1 MSAPPRVPLWLWLLA
16 APLVLV
22 GLAWGLLAVLL
33 PPARATQLVRDQLA
47 RSLARDVRFEHVG
60 LSLWPPVRLS
70 VRHLEL
76 AEPGGFER
84 GSAFSTAA
92 LDLDLDVLA
101 LLSHRVRV
109 RRCSLEG
116 PALHLLLRPDG
127 TTNFDGLGAAPASP
141 ATAAP
146 PLDLDVREF
155 RVRDGH
161 ILVDDMHAGRRTTLE
176 VGTRMS
182 LAAERGGTRIATAGE
197 TVLSGLAFGPLSAAR
212 AEDLDQGLARLEWHV
227 RHRGKYDATTHRLA
241 LETLALELG
250 RTELAFSGLVDS
262 VGPRARFALR
272 ARGAN
277 LDLEQVLGWISAA
290 DARVVK
296 GLSGHGQVAFD
307 LTLLGSAA
315 PGTLP
320 AVTGVLTVKDAA
332 FRYAG
337 APAEVG
343 GLSLTANFRPD
354 SLVVPDLRASVA
366 GQPIAGRL
374 LVVNL
379 ADPML
384 EFAVRGNLDLAAV
397 APMLAPADT
406 RLGGHAV
413 VDVSGRGRARD
424 PAALVLGGNAQLR
437 NVSVEGAG
445 LPEKVDNVNGRID
458 FLPESAA
465 IQRLTA
471 RAGQSSYSIDA
482 SVQHPFALLSKP
494 GAVPPAEVEFAFRSK
509 YLDLAEI
516 LPTTPGAPFLPNA
529 TGGGHVSIDRLK
541 HGKLDVSA
549 VQAEV
554 KLAPAE
560 LQSPHFA
567 LQGYGGTVTGDA
579 RFDLRDTRRPVYA
592 VHTTIDKVKAD
603 AILGA
608 WTPVKNLLAGTLSS
622 KLEFSG
628 AGQTPDDI
636 KHSLTLVGLAAL
648 TDGHLGPGPAL
659 DALAQFVKVP
669 KLRQLDFSRLELPMR
684 IQQGRLVTDPVVL
697 TGASGEW
704 RLSGAIGFDGALD
717 YAVSV
722 TLPPA
727 AVEAL
732 GARSALAAG
741 ALADPQGRMLL
752 DLHVTGSAGSPRVTW
767 DTSAM
772 RSRLAGRASEALA
785 EQRAKL
791 EADAREA
798 ARQALLNRFG
808 VAGDTTAEK
817 LPLTGTAARDSVR
830 AAAKSLL
837 KNFFGNRK
845 APTKTPAPPAP
856 TPPAAAP
863 PTPPPAPP
871 DTSHH

>member
-1 MSAPPRVPLWLWLLA
+1 
-16 APLVLV
+16 
-22 GLAWGLLAVLL
+22 
-33 PPARATQLVRDQLA
+33 
-47 RSLARDVRFEHVG
+47 
-60 LSLWPPVRLS
+60 
-70 VRHLEL
+70 
-76 AEPGGFER
+76 
-84 GSAFSTAA
+84 
-92 LDLDLDVLA
+92 
-101 LLSHRVRV
+101 
-109 RRCSLEG
+109 
-116 PALHLLLRPDG
+116 
-127 TTNFDGLGAAPASP
+127 
-141 ATAAP
+141 
-146 PLDLDVREF
+146 
-155 RVRDGH
+155 
-161 ILVDDMHAGRRTTLE
+161 
-176 VGTRMS
+176 
-182 LAAERGGTRIATAGE
+182 
-197 TVLSGLAFGPLSAAR
+197 
-212 AEDLDQGLARLEWHV
+212 
-227 RHRGKYDATTHRLA
+227 
-241 LETLALELG
+241 
-250 RTELAFSGLVDS
+250 
-262 VGPRARFALR
+262 
-272 ARGAN
+272 
-277 LDLEQVLGWISAA
+277 
-290 DARVVK
+290 
-296 GLSGHGQVAFD
+296 
-307 LTLLGSAA
+307 
-315 PGTLP
+315 
-320 AVTGVLTVKDAA
+320 
-332 FRYAG
+332 
-337 APAEVG
+337 
-343 GLSLTANFRPD
+343 
-354 SLVVPDLRASVA
+354 VPDLRASVA

-374 LVVNL
+374 LVMNL
-379 ADPML
+379 ADPLL

-397 APMLAPADT
+397 GPMLAPAGT
-406 RLGGHAV
+406 QLGGHAV
-413 VDVSGRGRARD
+413 VDVSGLGRARD
-424 PAALVLGGNAQLR
+424 PATLVLGGSAQLR

-482 SVQHPFALLSKP
+482 SVQHPLALLSQP

-529 TGGGHVSIDRLK
+529 TGGGRVSIDRLK
-541 HGKLDVSA
+541 HGKLDVSG

-560 LQSPHFA
+560 LQAPHFA

-592 VHTTIDKVKAD
+592 IHTTIDKVKAD

-608 WTPVKNLLAGTLSS
+608 WTPVRDLLAGTLSS

-628 AGQTPDDI
+628 VGETPDDI

-659 DALAQFVKVP
+659 DAVAQFVKVP

-697 TGASGEW
+697 NGASGEW

-741 ALADPQGRMLL
+741 ALSDPQGRMLL

-791 EADAREA
+791 EGDAREA

-830 AAAKSLL
+830 AAAKTLL
-837 KNFFGNRK
+837 KNFFGSRK
-845 APTKTPAPPAP
+845 APASAPAPAPP
-856 TPPAAAP
+856 
-863 PTPPPAPP
+863 PPPQASPTAPQAPP